1 MTYRFLGIDIPVRS
15 STVFG
20 MRAVK
25 YHFYNKSYNIWQ
37 VRLLT
42 LPLPSLKL
50 IGMANH
56 KATKKDV
63 RQAAKR
69 RERNKYYGK
78 TTRNAIRDL
87 KAVTGKEAGEKLPL
101 VASMI
106 DKLAK
111 RGVIH
116 KNKAANLKSKL
127 TKKVTVAVK
136 AK

>member
-1 MTYRFLGIDIPVRS
+1 
-15 STVFG
+15 
-20 MRAVK
+20 
-25 YHFYNKSYNIWQ
+25 
-37 VRLLT
+37 
-42 LPLPSLKL
+42 
-50 IGMANH
+50 MANH

-87 KAVTGKEAGEKLPL
+87 KAAKGNEMGEQFPS

-116 KNKAANLKSKL
+116 KKKAANLKSKL
-127 TKKVTVAVK
+127 AKKVNAAVA